1 MACGVAFAPMPGLR
15 SPVTVWIGQEV
26 AAQMVEAARTLYPL
40 ETGGVLLGW
49 RDGSDRIVADLVG
62 PGPCA
67 LHGRHMFIPD
77 HPWQLSQIR
86 AAFAQSR
93 GDLDYLGDWHSHP
106 SGLAEMSAQDDRTLA
121 RLSRRV
127 SGALMVIA
135 AGAEDTWS
143 FGAWSQRKSGL
154 FIRSVT
160 DPREVRLFE
169 APADWP
175 RYRPKD

>member
-1 MACGVAFAPMPGLR
+1 M
-15 SPVTVWIGQEV
+15 TVWVRHE
-26 AAQMVEAARTLYPL
+26 AAARMVEAARSLYPL

-49 RDGSDRIVADLVG
+49 RDATDRIVVDLIG

-77 HPWQLSQIR
+77 HPWQLSHIR
-86 AAFAQSR
+86 AAFAQSK

-127 SGALMVIA
+127 GGALMMIA
-135 AGAEDTWS
+135 AGADDAWS
-143 FGAWSQRKSGL
+143 FGAWSQRKLGL
-154 FIRSVT
+154 FSRAVT
-160 DPREVRLFE
+160 DPREVRVFT
-169 APADWP
+169 APAGWP
-175 RYRPKD
+175 RYSAED